1 MLKVFFYFK
10 QKTAYEMLISDWSSD
25 VCSSDL
31 NAQATHRVLRN
42 PVTPPSDAPDYTR
55 PGPRIATQTPCRL
68 QVVPHPANTK
78 IWAGS
83 IWILTRAPRCGRYTP
98 GTRACRCPSL
108 PGREGEVA
116 VMCTRLVRPSRRAGS
131 PTPPGEPAN
140 SGPPGWADV
149 KGGGGGK

>member
-1 MLKVFFYFK
+1 MRCALVTGVQTCALPIFLEALADVAHEGGDLPLAAEQ
-10 QKTAYEMLISDWSSD
+10 QKHDGENHQP
-25 VCSSDL
+25 VP

-83 IWILTRAPRCGRYTP
+83 IWKIGRAH
-98 GTRACRCPSL
+98 
-108 PGREGEVA
+108 V
-116 VMCTRLVRPSRRAGS
+116 
-131 PTPPGEPAN
+131 
-140 SGPPGWADV
+140 
-149 KGGGGGK
+149 